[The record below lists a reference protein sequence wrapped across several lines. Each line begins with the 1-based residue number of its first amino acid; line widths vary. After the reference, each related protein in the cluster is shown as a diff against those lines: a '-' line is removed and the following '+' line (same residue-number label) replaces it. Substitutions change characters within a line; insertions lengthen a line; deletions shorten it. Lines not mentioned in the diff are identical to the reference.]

1 MADPELVNHFP
12 APAAMPTPRTR
23 KRRWLRV
30 LVWSVVGLIAVL
42 VVAAGASVL
51 WMRSVTRAA
60 LPQLDGSE
68 QVSGLSAPV
77 TVARDEHGV
86 PHISAAT
93 QDDLWVA
100 QGYVTA
106 QDRLWQMDTL
116 RRNAN
121 GELAEILGRALLKHD
136 EAQRVLEIRNTAR
149 RVYANLPAEERVRFD
164 DYARG
169 VNLFI
174 AQHQDS
180 LPPEFRLL
188 FYKPQPWS
196 GADSISVG
204 LMMVQTLDT
213 HWDVKLGR
221 ERVSADLHNAK
232 IESDL
237 YPVGSWRDHPP
248 TGIQVD
254 LSQPQPIPPPVSD
267 DEDDE
272 KTQAGAGA
280 HSPSIEESKLNRT
293 QASQVAGSRIPI
305 GQVSGHDLTR
315 AEIPAM
321 LIGALAPEDSAGTSG
336 AQAPSAMTATT
347 YGLKTVPFTVRLIP
361 AQEMSC
367 PRRSTTADPSTRPAP
382 RGFAQDDRRTLL
394 TQRSIKPES
403 FAGPGPANEDLGN
416 LRALLGL
423 PTCAGCVAGS
433 NNWVISGK
441 HTASGRPL
449 LSNDMHLD
457 LSVPNIWYMADLRAP
472 GYHAAGVTLP
482 GFPFVIAG
490 HNEHLAWGF
499 TALLADAQDLYFEK
513 LDGNGNYQAQD
524 GTWKPLGIDR
534 ETIRVRGGRDV
545 TMDVQSTAHG
555 PLLNPILRQKA
566 QPIALKWT
574 LYDPAFNTLP
584 VYAMNTASN
593 WAEFSTALSHWYW
606 PTQNVVYSDDQG
618 HIAYHAVG
626 AVPIRPGGLMGV
638 PVNEMDN
645 RHEWQGYIPF
655 DDLPNA
661 FDPPSGFLATANSR
675 VTTDKSPYPL
685 TLEWVDPYRIE
696 RIYKLLQGRDGLTPN
711 DMLAVQTDIY
721 SEVDQE
727 LAHRFAYAI
736 DHTAGVDDRL
746 RKAADLMRSW
756 DGRLSIDSAAASLVT
771 QTRAALAR
779 ILLESKLGKDAKDYS
794 WAESNFAEEEIVMHA
809 KPDWLPKG
817 YKDWDALLTDAVREG
832 MKRGKAPND
841 VSQWSYGSW
850 HVIDLEHPLG
860 AFLPYIGRIA
870 GTGPQPL
877 SGDTI
882 TVKQVGRAFGPS
894 QRFTMDWSNIDG
906 STEDIV
912 LGESGNPLS
921 PYFRDQWKDYYGG
934 TTFALP
940 FSAAAVKAHTRH
952 MLLLTP

>member
-1 MADPELVNHFP
+1 MPDRDLADHFP
-12 APAAMPTPRTR
+12 ARNTKPTPGAN
-23 KRRWLRV
+23 KRRRLRLLLWTLAG
-30 LVWSVVGLIAVL
+30 LVALAI
-42 VVAAGASVL
+42 VAAGIGVL
-51 WMRSVTRAA
+51 WLRSVTKGA
-60 LPQLDGSE
+60 LPHLDGDE

-86 PHISAAT
+86 PHISAAS
-93 QDDLWVA
+93 QDDLWVT

-121 GELAEILGRALLKHD
+121 GELAEILGRALVKHD
-136 EAQRVLEIRNTAR
+136 EAQRVLEIRNTAH
-149 RVYANLPAEERVRFD
+149 RVYANLPAEERARLD
-164 DYARG
+164 NYARG

-174 AQHQDS
+174 GQHQDS

-188 FYKPQPWS
+188 FYKPRPWT

-232 IESDL
+232 LENDL

-248 TGIQVD
+248 TGIEVD
-254 LSQPQPIPPPVSD
+254 LTQPQPIPPPASDD
-267 DEDDE
+267 DEDD
-272 KTQAGAGA
+272 KTQA
-280 HSPSIEESKLNRT
+280 S
-293 QASQVAGSRIPI
+293 GSSDPPPIPMPLFP
-305 GQVSGHDLTR
+305 H
-315 AEIPAM
+315 PP
-321 LIGALAPEDSAGTSG
+321 ALAARLKSCPDTCPDRNGDLQLPADPRLSQNRVRLETEAEPPDDSA
-336 AQAPSAMTATT
+336 
-347 YGLKTVPFTVRLIP
+347 R
-361 AQEMSC
+361 
-367 PRRSTTADPSTRPAP
+367 
-382 RGFAQDDRRTLL
+382 
-394 TQRSIKPES
+394 
-403 FAGPGPANEDLGN
+403 

-423 PTCAGCVAGS
+423 SACDGCVAGS
-433 NNWVISGK
+433 NNWVVSGK
-441 HTASGRPL
+441 HTASGKPL

-457 LSVPNIWYMADLRAP
+457 LSVPNIWYMADLSAP

-490 HNEHLAWGF
+490 HNEHIAWGF
-499 TALLADAQDLYFEK
+499 TALLADVQDLYTEK
-513 LDGNGNYQAQD
+513 LDGKGNYLAQD

-534 ETIRVRGGRDV
+534 ETIRVRGAKDV
-545 TMDVQSTAHG
+545 TIDIQSTDHG
-555 PLLNPILRQKA
+555 PLLNPILEHEPQA
-566 QPIALKWT
+566 VALKWT
-574 LYDPAFNTLP
+574 LFDPAFNTLP
-584 VYAMNTASN
+584 VYAMNTAAN
-593 WAEFSTALSHWYW
+593 WAEFSAALRQWNW

-626 AVPIRPGGLMGV
+626 AVPIRPAGLISV
-638 PVNEMDN
+638 PVNAMDS

-696 RIYKLLQGRDGLTPN
+696 RIYKLLQGRDGLTPK

-736 DHTAGVDDRL
+736 DHTAGVDGRL

-756 DGRLSIDSAAASLVT
+756 DGRLSVDSAAASIVT
-771 QTRAALAR
+771 ETRAALGR
-779 ILLESKLGKDAKDYS
+779 ILLRSRLGEDAKDYS
-794 WAESNFAEEEIVMHA
+794 WAESNFAEEEIVMHSKA
-809 KPDWLPKG
+809 DWLPKG

-832 MKRGKAPND
+832 MKQGKAPDD
-841 VSQWSYGSW
+841 VRQWRYGNW
-850 HVIDLEHPLG
+850 HVIDLEHPLA
-860 AFLPYIGRIA
+860 AFLPFLGRLA

-877 SGDTI
+877 SGDTV

-921 PYFRDQWKDYYGG
+921 PYFRDQWNDYYGG

-940 FSAAAVKAHTRH
+940 FNAAAVKAHTRH
-952 MLLLTP
+952 TLRLTP